1 MSTHKDKLATRH
13 PDCQVGAA
21 CGFTLIELLVV
32 VAIIALL
39 VAILVPTLTEA
50 NRIAKMVVCKTHLK
64 QIALGI
70 NLYCSADPLNVYPTF
85 SALGGH
91 IRVVQDDPSM
101 PGYYFRVSILGEEPS
116 GNFKTWMDLVF
127 PYVDKTLGVFVCTG
141 FEDPRDVDP
150 DVFESWRNNDG
161 SDPDLPYPPST
172 HYGYNA
178 HIGHYSNQALRP
190 GTLGALRVG
199 EIKRPSEIAL
209 VLDYRSIYSYNVWW
223 DYDRYAAGYGLGEPW
238 DYFRAHGG
246 EQTNMAFV
254 DNHVEAIDRLDP
266 EYIDYYHWDPLQ
278 D

>member
-127 PYVDKTLGVFVCTG
+127 PYVDNTLALFVCPDLKSPLDM
-141 FEDPRDVDP
+141 DPTKLDY
-150 DVFESWRNNDG
+150 WKNNDTP
-161 SDPDLPYPPST
+161 DPDLPHPLST
-172 HYGYNA
+172 QYGYNQHLGSPWGNWQVKTWDVRRPA
-178 HIGHYSNQALRP
+178 EIILLMDYASVYS
-190 GTLGALRVG
+190 
-199 EIKRPSEIAL
+199 
-209 VLDYRSIYSYNVWW
+209 
-223 DYDRYAAGYGLGEPW
+223 
-238 DYFRAHGG
+238 
-246 EQTNMAFV
+246 
-254 DNHVEAIDRLDP
+254 
-266 EYIDYYHWDPLQ
+266 
-278 D
+278 